1 MLIRIS
7 IHKTVAVGLV
17 TLGLFATTV
26 QAQPQPDARSLP
38 AGNPMPGQSSDAANR
53 RRVVRQ
59 TEEPTVPGEDH
70 IIERFELKNES
81 KVSDAVRLIAE
92 ASGLNV
98 VATNEAGKIGV
109 SLFLKD
115 VTARQAVEI
124 LAQVTGLWFR
134 ADPETKTLRILT
146 IDEYQDDLVVY
157 RKDVT
162 RVFQLQHPNAISA
175 ALAVRN
181 LYPGRVLM
189 SITPINDDFI
199 LSATGTQSLQGLSF
213 GAGGRGGQGGGG
225 FGGGGFGGGGG
236 GLNQLNQ
243 FNLNRQL
250 QQDLDD
256 NPLTASQLR
265 QLESLR
271 IASGEEA
278 GRVSTGTLGELTSD
292 EPPIFV
298 SYVQQHNLLIVR
310 TSDESAVEEIAK
322 LIEEIDRP
330 TPQVLL
336 EMKILEVTLDDNFRS
351 IFDFDYTDNGGTP
364 NSEFGI
370 NAALAGANAVQ
381 NVLGVGNFPLE
392 GGQLL
397 YQFLDDSIR
406 ARIQLLAEDNRI
418 NVVGTPMIMA
428 SNNRIARIFVGEERV
443 ITTDINTT
451 TVPATATTAA
461 FQNLDPQSEV
471 RPIGNS
477 LTIQPKINADRTVT
491 LTIIQES
498 STPIAAGATIPV
510 QGENGVVN
518 LPVDTVDTA
527 QLTATVVAK
536 DKLTMAVGGLIRT
549 TVATRVQKVPWLG
562 DLKYIGRAFRRE
574 TRQRL
579 KTELVLLITP
589 RILETGME
597 AHETTNERLSVL
609 SSHPYVQEGDSS
621 LEKYLYD
628 PQWYLREPWNPATP
642 PVSISHSVFEGA
654 LSPTYDDSVD
664 TSVPAY
670 PQPSLFP
677 VSAPG
682 VPPAPAYQQ

>member
-1 MLIRIS
+1 MIIRIS
-7 IHKTVAVGLV
+7 IRNVLAASLASFSLLSTLV
-17 TLGLFATTV
+17 H
-26 QAQPQPDARSLP
+26 AQPEPGAAPPLSN
-38 AGNPMPGQSSDAANR
+38 GSPMSQNEDKANGR
-53 RRVVRQ
+53 KAVRQ
-59 TEEPTVPGEDH
+59 TKEPAVPGEEH
-70 IIERFELKNES
+70 IIERFELKNGS
-81 KVSDAVRLIAE
+81 RVSDAVRLIAE

-98 VATNEAGKIGV
+98 VATTEAGETNV
-109 SLFLKD
+109 TLFLKD

-134 ADPETKTLRILT
+134 TDPETRTLRILT

-162 RVFQLQHPNAISA
+162 RIFQLQHPNAVSA

-181 LYPGRVLM
+181 LYPGRVMM

-199 LSATGTQSLQGLSF
+199 LSAVGSQSLQGLRF
-213 GAGGRGGQGGGG
+213 GAGGLGGGGG
-225 FGGGGFGGGGG
+225 FGGGGFGGGLGG
-236 GLNQLNQ
+236 GGLNQ

-250 QQDLDD
+250 QEDLAD

-265 QLESLR
+265 QLDALR
-271 IASGEEA
+271 LAAGDEP

-310 TSDESAVEEIAK
+310 TSDETAVEEIAK
-322 LIEEIDRP
+322 LIDEIDRP

-351 IFDFDYTDNGGTP
+351 IFDFDYTDSGGTP
-364 NSEFGI
+364 NAGF
-370 NAALAGANAVQ
+370 GANATLTGANSIQ

-397 YQFLDDSIR
+397 YQFLDNNIR
-406 ARIQLLAEDNRI
+406 ARIQFLAEDNRI

-443 ITTDINTT
+443 LTTDINVITNQNQT
-451 TVPATATTAA
+451 NTLQA
-461 FQNLDPQSEV
+461 FDPVTEV
-471 RPIGNS
+471 RDIGNT
-477 LTIQPKINADRTVT
+477 LIIQPKINADRTVT

-498 STPIAAGATIPV
+498 STPIEDGATIPV
-510 QGENGVVN
+510 SGTNGTDEV
-518 LPVDTVDTA
+518 PVDTVNTA
-527 QLTATVVAK
+527 TLQATVVAK
-536 DKLTMAVGGLIRT
+536 DKLTTAVGGLIRT
-549 TVATRVQKVPWLG
+549 TVASRVQKVPWLG
-562 DLKYIGRAFRRE
+562 DLKYVGRAFRRE

-597 AHETTNERLSVL
+597 AEATTSERLAVL
-609 SSHPYVQEGDSS
+609 SNHPYVQEGDSS

-628 PQWYLREPWNPATP
+628 PEWYHHEPWNPATP
-642 PVSISHSVFEGA
+642 PFLMSNTLFEGA
-654 LSPTYDDSVD
+654 MRPALQESWSETVPNYVEPNTSPATEPAVPP
-664 TSVPAY
+664 VPASD
-670 PQPSLFP
+670 Q
-677 VSAPG
+677 
-682 VPPAPAYQQ
+682 